1 MFKSLSLLLLAGWLS
16 IGSTLQTESGVYIC
30 DSKDAKKF
38 HLVEKCRGLSNCKH
52 EIVFVTRETAS
63 QRGLTLCGFED

>member
-16 IGSTLQTESGVYIC
+16 IGSTMQTSGVYIC

-38 HLVEKCRGLSNCKH
+38 HLVEKCRGLSACKH
-52 EIVFVTRETAS
+52 EIVFVTREAAS

>member
-1 MFKSLSLLLLAGWLS
+1 MFKTLSLLLFAGWLS
-16 IGSTLQTESGVYIC
+16 IGSTQQASGVYIC

-52 EIVFVTRETAS
+52 EIVFVTRETAT

>member
-1 MFKSLSLLLLAGWLS
+1 MFKSLSLLLFAGWLS
-16 IGSTLQTESGVYIC
+16 IGSTHQASGVYIC

-38 HLVEKCRGLSNCKH
+38 HLVEKCRGLSNCQHKV
-52 EIVFVTRETAS
+52 VFVTRETAS

>member
-16 IGSTLQTESGVYIC
+16 ISSTRQASGVYIC

-38 HLVEKCRGLSNCKH
+38 HLIEKCRGLSACKH